1 MRIEKKSLFHGIGF
15 ALKESGLLAISAGL
29 VPLGLGRGAS
39 QNRQENQVQGRTEL
53 LAWAQ
58 SQKPDPVPS
67 PKPVPLPDQ
76 QPEHPPAPQQPPY
89 GPPDDTQKESARQTF
104 DGTILKSGK
113 KYVLKT
119 EDKAPYDLDDQE
131 RAQKYE
137 GKKVQ
142 VVGTLDEASRL
153 IHVQEMKAAA

>member
-1 MRIEKKSLFHGIGF
+1 MEQKA
-15 ALKESGLLAISAGL
+15 ALKLAVLTLSASL
-29 VPLGLGRGAS
+29 VPLGLAQGAG
-39 QNRQENQVQGRTEL
+39 QNKPENQVQGRIGL

-76 QPEHPPAPQQPPY
+76 QPEQPPAPQQPPS
-89 GPPDDTQKESARQTF
+89 GPPDDTQKESARQKF
-104 DGTILKSGK
+104 AGTILKSGK

-119 EDKAPYDLDDQE
+119 EDKAPYDLDDQD

-137 GKKVQ
+137 GKKVE